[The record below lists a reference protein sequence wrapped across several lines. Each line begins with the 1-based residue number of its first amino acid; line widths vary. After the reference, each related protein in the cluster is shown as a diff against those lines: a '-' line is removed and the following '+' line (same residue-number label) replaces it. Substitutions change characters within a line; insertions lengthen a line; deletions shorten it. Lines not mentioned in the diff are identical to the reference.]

1 MKKFILSAILL
12 FICFSAI
19 KGSHILGGEITYKY
33 ISQNKYWVTLTLY
46 RDCGSS
52 SQISGG
58 VIVASCNTD
67 SAAFTLTKTKVT
79 DITQTNPAC
88 GGALG
93 TCGTGT
99 FPYGI
104 EANVWEGQIDLSS
117 LNCCDITLSKQEC
130 CGGGYSTI
138 SASSPVL
145 YFEAKLNKC
154 LQNSS
159 PVFDKLPTFLLPV
172 AKDAFISYHAVDS
185 LSGDSISYELTSP
198 RRDASTA
205 ITYSGSHSATKPIT
219 FLGFPNAAINLPGGF
234 SLDNSNGTGN
244 LAFRPVKANEK
255 TLLSLKVTEWR
266 KINGVMAIIGQ
277 INRVHS
283 IEMYSPSGNEGPTF
297 LKPAAT
303 VFNICDSIGT
313 HCFEI
318 PIKDSDAGDSVIL
331 SWQHNLKNA
340 TFTRT
345 GSANA
350 PVLKV
355 CFLVDSAEYFSS
367 TQRYITL
374 TAEDNACPKAVSITK
389 TFVIGMRSK
398 NIPNLFTINKVN
410 NCTTITWSANSNNN
424 YHVDYKWDIQAP
436 DSTYNSTNRLLLTKH
451 LSTPGISRAKL
462 TVSSPDYCNSQTIY
476 DSTIV
481 PTSIKIEARLG
492 ADTVLCNDSTISI
505 QPVVTD
511 FIAPLNY
518 IWGNDTVTG
527 AYTINIPKG
536 INTYTVKVVDSA
548 GCTSTDTIKISYAAP
563 KVSTSG
569 VYAICKGDPVNLT
582 ATIYDT
588 VSPVYSWDGFSLQQK
603 TINDFPATSR
613 FYIFKLNDLGC
624 ETADTVAVTVS
635 NPKVNITGN
644 TTACLKDSVVL
655 TANVSGTSLPYN
667 IVWTPSNTSSNILV
681 VYETQTP
688 GNKQLKVTVADSLG
702 CKDSTTHNIIFKP
715 LPTLLSMFTP
725 LVCITTDSVDLTNAV
740 VPTGGMWSGTA
751 VTGQYFLPPVAGRG
765 LHYQKYQ
772 YTEPSSGCTNSLITY
787 FRVMATPVIDFTT
800 PNTTVVQ
807 NTEVSFT
814 NLTTADTAFTSKWVF
829 GLPETTLNTKTDKD
843 SKFTFAD
850 TGLYTVKLVINDAV
864 CAPDSV
870 IKTNY
875 IRVSQLTN
883 IGLIAGK
890 PEALKIYPN
899 PATNHVWLALPKGEN
914 IAVIHLT
921 DIMGREI
928 KNIEVIGDKL
938 LLPDLNT
945 GVYMLRVFTDAKKAY
960 NGSIII
966 E

>member
-33 ISQNKYWVTLTLY
+33 LSQNKYWVTLTLY

-93 TCGTGT
+93 TCGIGT

-104 EANVWEGQIDLSS
+104 EANVWEGEIDLSS
-117 LNCCDITLSKQEC
+117 FNCCEITLSRQEC

-138 SASSPVL
+138 SASSTVL

-159 PVFDKLPTFLLPV
+159 PVFDKMPTFLLPV

-205 ITYSGSHSATKPIT
+205 ITYSGSHSAAKPIT
-219 FLGFPNAAINLPGGF
+219 FLGFPNAALNLPGGF

-266 KINGVMAIIGQ
+266 KVNGVMTIIGQ

-297 LKPAAT
+297 LKPAAN

-318 PIKDSDAGDSVIL
+318 SIKDSDAGDSVIL

-340 TFTRT
+340 TFSRT

-355 CFLVDSAEYFSS
+355 CFLVDSAEYFSG
-367 TQRYITL
+367 TQRYIMV

-398 NIPNLFTINKVN
+398 NIPDLFTINKAN
-410 NCTTITWSANSNNN
+410 NCTSITWSANSNNN
-424 YHVDYKWDIQAP
+424 YHVDYNWNVQAP
-436 DSTYNSTNRLLLTKH
+436 DSTYNSTNRFVLTKH
-451 LSTPGISRAKL
+451 LNTPGISRAKL
-462 TVSSPDYCNSQTIY
+462 TVSSPDYCNSQTMY

-481 PTSIKIEARLG
+481 PTSIKIKARLG
-492 ADTVLCNDSTISI
+492 ADTVLCNDSIISI

-527 AYTINIPKG
+527 AYTIHVPKG

-563 KVSTSG
+563 QVVASG
-569 VYAICKGDPVNLT
+569 AYVLCKGGSINLT
-582 ATIYDT
+582 AAMNDT
-588 VSPVYSWDGFSLQQK
+588 VSPVYSWDGYSLQQQ
-603 TINDFPATSR
+603 TINDFPASSR
-613 FYIFKLNDLGC
+613 LYIFKLNDLGC
-624 ETADTVAVTVS
+624 ETSDTVVVTVN
-635 NPKVNITGN
+635 NPKINITGN
-644 TTACLKDSVVL
+644 TEACLRDSVVL
-655 TANVSGTSLPYN
+655 TANVSGTASPYN
-667 IVWTPSNTSSNILV
+667 IVWKPSNTGNNSLI
-681 VYETQTP
+681 VYETQQFGPLQFLAT
-688 GNKQLKVTVADSLG
+688 VTDSVG
-702 CKDSTTHNIIFKP
+702 CKDSATHTLLYKP
-715 LPTLLSMFTP
+715 LPALQGMFSP
-725 LVCITTDSVDLTNAV
+725 LVCITIDTIDLTTAI
-740 VPTGGMWSGTA
+740 VPTGGVWSGTA
-751 VTGQYFLPPVAGRG
+751 VTGNYFMPPVAGRG

-772 YTEPSSGCTNSLITY
+772 YTSPSSGCTNSLSTY
-787 FRVMATPVIDFTT
+787 FRVMATPAIDFTAN
-800 PNTTVVQ
+800 NTTVAK

-829 GLPETTLNTKTDKD
+829 GLPETALNTKTDKD
-843 SKFTFAD
+843 PKFTFAD
-850 TGLYTVKLVINDAV
+850 TGLYTVKLVINDGV
-864 CAPDSV
+864 CEPDTV

-875 IRVSQLTN
+875 IRVSQPTN
-883 IGLIAGK
+883 VNLIAGK

-899 PATNHVWLALPKGEN
+899 PATNQVWLALPKGEN
-914 IAVIHLT
+914 IAVILLT

-938 LLPDLNT
+938 LLTDLNT

-960 NGSIII
+960 SGSIII